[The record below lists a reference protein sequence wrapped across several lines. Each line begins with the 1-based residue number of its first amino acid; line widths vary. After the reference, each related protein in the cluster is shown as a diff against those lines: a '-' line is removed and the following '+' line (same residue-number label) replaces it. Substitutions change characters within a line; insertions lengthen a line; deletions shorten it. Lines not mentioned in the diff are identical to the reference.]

1 MERASLPVTLLRQRL
16 LLLLRA
22 IPAASAGD
30 QGSVHQARVA
40 SRRLRAALP
49 VLGVRANAAD
59 LDRVRRQ
66 VRRITRALGPV
77 RELDVAL
84 MHLDEFAPRALVSP
98 RAVAR
103 VRQALTAER
112 QARRREMLDA
122 VTPIA
127 LEKLRKRLAGVA
139 QVPAARVVPQE
150 ELDEAARRVARR
162 AGTLLAAVDRA
173 GGIYLPDR
181 LHRVRVAAKK
191 LRYALEI
198 ERELRRSRTVA
209 RINRLK
215 ELQDR
220 LGRMHDLEILIDK
233 VRGVQ
238 GSLAERER
246 TTALALDALI
256 RALEQDCRA
265 SHAAYMRERPSL
277 VKLCEMLRQSHRGHP
292 TAAA

>member
-1 MERASLPVTLLRQRL
+1 M
-16 LLLLRA
+16 LLRA

-30 QGSVHQARVA
+30 QGSIHQARVA

-49 VLGVRANAAD
+49 VLGVRADASA
-59 LDRVRRQ
+59 LGRLRRQ

-84 MHLDEFAPRALVSP
+84 ARLEDFAPRALVSP
-98 RAVAR
+98 RALAR
-103 VRQALTAER
+103 VRQALVAER

-127 LEKLRKRLAGVA
+127 LEKLRKRLTGVA
-139 QVPAARVVPQE
+139 QIPPNRVVPQD

-162 AGTLLAAVDRA
+162 AATLVEAIEHA

-198 ERELRRSRTVA
+198 DRELRRSRSAA

-215 ELQDR
+215 SLQDR
-220 LGRMHDLEILIDK
+220 LGRMHDLEILIDR
-233 VRGVQ
+233 VRRVQ

-256 RALEQDCRA
+256 RAMEQDCRA
-265 SHAAYMRERPSL
+265 DHAAYMRERPSL
-277 VKLCEMLRQSHRGHP
+277 QKLCQALRHPHRGHP